1 MPTRILE
8 EALILTF
15 LGVIA
20 VSHIGWLPNR
30 AGAQDAAFVPSTE
43 PKSPIDLELD
53 RAIAEAKSVDAASL
67 NVDTRSIATWI
78 QTARKCERHDRAED
92 ACELYHHAAIACQ
105 SILERQPNAIKPDQ
119 AVALLTTAASSLGNQ
134 GRHRDAAVWLRLAS
148 QQDAEVSSM
157 KRVGDGFLST
167 ASGLLDENDFAG
179 SQDAYQTAVETLI
192 QFDPSNTAS
201 LATARLGL
209 AWTMVMQANSSGDA
223 EAIQSGLA
231 VTQSFLDEHPGHS
244 DTSSALLLKVSVL
257 TRLKDDERIL
267 QTKTE
272 ILTKYA
278 DSIAATDVLKM
289 TCRWQDEFSAIP
301 EVIRQHLLSHVD
313 EILASPVAG
322 NDVDI
327 LACGLLAAGALGHVQ
342 AESAYSVGL
351 SLIDE
356 TGDASTYVLEHLGS
370 AGHAAAASRIAIQW
384 IAARGAESLAP
395 SLVQM
400 QDQAG
405 RLITT
410 GTREAAC
417 RWAGRTGRWNVLAM
431 AAEQEEGLFQS
442 GDALSVEDGPFQ
454 LAETRGRSLHV
465 ERLFAEALLQ
475 TGKPKQSL
483 KLWQHIVDRGGA
495 DDFPTLLRT
504 AETAVA
510 AGSVSDASMRI
521 AAARAAARN
530 AANGSPAQ
538 PGNSA
543 QVALTDLLAA
553 NLEIRQLRFDRGR
566 GLLEQVVRSPE
577 SGTDLRGRAQWMIGE
592 TFFMQQKFPEAIAAY
607 RQVEAISESEEWTAV
622 ALVQAGKSFEQL
634 GRTREATVCYST
646 LVSRF
651 GESRHATDARQRLAA
666 MTTNDPNAQTI
677 RR

>member
-1 MPTRILE
+1 MPTRIPAK
-8 EALILTF
+8 ALMLIC
-15 LGVIA
+15 LGVA
-20 VSHIGWLPNR
+20 VPNPFFGLGNHV
-30 AGAQDAAFVPSTE
+30 AAQEASYGSASE
-43 PKSPIDLELD
+43 PKSPIDMELD
-53 RAIAEAKSVDAASL
+53 AALADAKAIDATSPKTETRTLAS
-67 NVDTRSIATWI
+67 WI

-105 SILERQPNAIKPDQ
+105 SILKHQPGDIQPDQ
-119 AVALLTTAASSLGNQ
+119 AVAILTTAASSLSHH
-134 GRHRDAAVWLRLAS
+134 GRHRDAADWLRLAS
-148 QQDAEVSSM
+148 QQDAAVSSM

-167 ASGLLDENDFAG
+167 ASGLLDENDLAG
-179 SQDAYQTAVETLI
+179 SQDAYRNAIDAFV
-192 QFDPSNTAS
+192 QFDPSNTTS

-209 AWTMVMQANSSGDA
+209 AWTMAMQANAGDDT
-223 EAIQSGLA
+223 EAIQSALA
-231 VTQSFLDEHPGHS
+231 TTQNFLDEHPGHS
-244 DTSSALLLKVSVL
+244 DASSALLLKLSCL
-257 TRLKDDERIL
+257 TRLDDAEQTL
-267 QTKTE
+267 ATKTE
-272 ILTKYA
+272 ILTQHA

-289 TCRWQDEFSAIP
+289 SCHWQDEFNVIP
-301 EVIRQHLLSHVD
+301 EVIRQHLLTHVD
-313 EILASPVAG
+313 GIVASPVTG
-322 NDVDI
+322 GDVDI

-342 AESAYSVGL
+342 AESAYSVAL
-351 SLIDE
+351 SLVDE
-356 TGDASTYVLEHLGS
+356 NGDASTYVLEHLGS
-370 AGHAAAASRIAIQW
+370 AGHDTAASRIATHW

-395 SLVQM
+395 SLSQM

-417 RWAGRTGRWNVLAM
+417 RWAGRTGRWNLLAT
-431 AAEQEEGLFQS
+431 AAEQEESLYQIANAS
-442 GDALSVEDGPFQ
+442 ADDDGPFE
-454 LAETRGRSLHV
+454 LAQARGRSLHV

-475 TGKPKQSL
+475 TGKSKQSL

-510 AGSVSDASMRI
+510 AGSVNDASMRI

-530 AANGSPAQ
+530 GANGSSAQ
-538 PGNSA
+538 SGDSA

-566 GLLEQVVRSPE
+566 ALLEQVVRSPE
-577 SGTDLRGRAQWMIGE
+577 SGTNLRGRAQWMIGE

-607 RQVEAISESEEWTAV
+607 RQVEAISESDEWTAM

-651 GESRHATDARQRLAA
+651 GESPHATGARQRLAA
-666 MTTNDPNAQTI
+666 MTTNDLNAPPI

>member
-1 MPTRILE
+1 MPTRILVK
-8 EALILTF
+8 ALMLTC
-15 LGVIA
+15 LGV
-20 VSHIGWLPNR
+20 VVDHPIGWLPNHV
-30 AGAQDAAFVPSTE
+30 AAQDASFVPSTE

-53 RAIAEAKSVDAASL
+53 AAIAEAKSIDATSPK
-67 NVDTRSIATWI
+67 VETRALATWI
-78 QTARKCERHDRAED
+78 QTARKCERHDRADD
-92 ACELYHHAAIACQ
+92 ACELYHHAALACQ
-105 SILERQPNAIKPDQ
+105 SILKHAPGAIKPDQ
-119 AVALLTTAASSLGNQ
+119 AVAILTTAASSLGNH
-134 GRHRDAAVWLRLAS
+134 GRHGDAAVWLRLAS
-148 QQDAEVSSM
+148 KQDAAVSSM
-157 KRVGDGFLST
+157 KRVGDGFLAT
-167 ASGLLDENDFAG
+167 ASGLLDENDLAG
-179 SQDAYQTAVETLI
+179 SQEAYEDAVDTLV
-192 QFDPSNTAS
+192 QFDPSNATS

-209 AWTMVMQANSSGDA
+209 AWTMVVQANAGEDTD
-223 EAIQSGLA
+223 AIQLA
-231 VTQSFLDEHPGHS
+231 LATTQDFLNEHPGHS
-244 DTSSALLLKVSVL
+244 DASSALLLKLSCL
-257 TRLKDDERIL
+257 TRLNNEEQIL
-267 QTKTE
+267 ATKTE

-289 TCRWQDEFSAIP
+289 SCRWQDEFNAIP
-301 EVIRQHLLSHVD
+301 EVIRQYLLSDVD
-313 EILASPVAG
+313 EIVTSPVTG
-322 NDVDI
+322 GDVDI

-342 AESAYSVGL
+342 AESAYSVAL
-351 SLIDE
+351 SLVDE

-370 AGHAAAASRIAIQW
+370 AGHDTAASRIAIQW

-395 SLVQM
+395 ALAQM

-417 RWAGRTGRWNVLAM
+417 RWAGRTGRWNLLSM
-431 AAEQEEGLFQS
+431 AAEQEEGLFHS
-442 GDALSVEDGPFQ
+442 NDAPSNEDGPVQ

-475 TGKPKQSL
+475 SGKPKQSL

-510 AGSVSDASMRI
+510 AGSVNDASMRI

-530 AANGSPAQ
+530 GADGSPAQ

-566 GLLEQVVRSPE
+566 ALLEQVVRSPE

-607 RQVEAISESEEWTAV
+607 RQVEAISGSDEWTAMS
-622 ALVQAGKSFEQL
+622 LVQAGKSFEQL

-651 GESRHATDARQRLAA
+651 GESPHATGARQRLAA
-666 MTTNDPNAQTI
+666 MTTNDPNAQPI